1 MHYTPPPR
9 DPKAPPVRINLLSD
23 TQTRPTAGMREA
35 MARAEVGDEQ
45 IGDDPTV
52 NQLCERV
59 ADLLGKEAAVFMPS
73 GTMCNV
79 AATLVHCR
87 PGDEILAHETA
98 HIIAREGGAHAALGG
113 FQITPLKGEDGQ
125 FSPEAFKAALHPRS
139 RYQPPQTVVSVEQ
152 TANIGGGTIWKKAAL
167 DEVVEIAKAN
177 GMATH
182 MDGARLL
189 NATVATGI
197 SASDMAAGWD
207 SAWIDF
213 SKGLG
218 APIGGVIA
226 GSRAFID
233 EVWRWKQRL
242 GGSMRQAGVC
252 AAACVYALDH
262 NVDRLA
268 EDHANARA
276 LARGLSQIAG
286 VEVQQPETNL
296 VFFKPDGAGVSGE
309 KMVAALR
316 PRGVLLAMMDG
327 RIRACTHLDVT
338 ADDDRG
344 DGRARQGDRARGVGS
359 GSIAQKSGT
368 TPPARAGGV
377 VRLQRGDRL
386 AAATAAATTA
396 TTSAATTAAGIEQ
409 RRIVTRIGVILGMD
423 SGRGS
428 AASCGANAR
437 TAGQRIVPQPHNAN
451 GSQ

>member
-1 MHYTPPPR
+1 MHYTPPLR
-9 DPKAPPVRINLLSD
+9 DPNAPPVRINLLSD
-23 TQTRPTAGMREA
+23 TQTRPTPGMREA
-35 MARAEVGDEQ
+35 MAQADVGDEQ

-52 NQLCERV
+52 NALCARV
-59 ADLLGKEAAVFMPS
+59 GDLLGKEAAVFMPS

-87 PGDEILAHETA
+87 PGDEILAHESA

-125 FSPEAFKAALHPRS
+125 FSPETLKAALHPRS
-139 RYQPPQTVVSVEQ
+139 RYQPPQVLVSVEQ
-152 TANIGGGTIWKKAAL
+152 TANIGGGTIWKKTAL
-167 DEVVEIAKAN
+167 DDVVEIARAN

-197 SASDMAAGWD
+197 SARDMTKGWD

-226 GSRAFID
+226 GSHAFID

-252 AAACVYALDH
+252 AAACIYALDH

-268 EDHANARA
+268 DDHANARA
-276 LARGLSQIAG
+276 LARGLSQING
-286 VEVQQPETNL
+286 IEVQQPETNL
-296 VFFKPDGAGVSGE
+296 VFFKPDGAGISGE

-338 ADDDRG
+338 AAMIEEAVGHVREI
-344 DGRARQGDRARGVGS
+344 ARG
-359 GSIAQKSGT
+359 A
-368 TPPARAGGV
+368 
-377 VRLQRGDRL
+377 
-386 AAATAAATTA
+386 
-396 TTSAATTAAGIEQ
+396 
-409 RRIVTRIGVILGMD
+409 
-423 SGRGS
+423 
-428 AASCGANAR
+428 
-437 TAGQRIVPQPHNAN
+437 
-451 GSQ
+451 